1 MAPNMRQ
8 ADERPRATLHQ
19 HQANERIRQS
29 QRRQKER
36 DKEKEKEREMEK
48 DSDERR
54 QRQAEKM
61 ERLKAKLS
69 GAAPPKSPKPKSQ
82 QGTRAAVRSPPKS
95 REGSRGGGRSPF
107 SSDSLP
113 PPSPQKG
120 VEAPRAFPAGP
131 KQELGMG
138 ETQTKHEKR

>member
-1 MAPNMRQ
+1 MRQ
-8 ADERPRATLHQ
+8 VDDRPRATLHQ

-29 QRRQKER
+29 QRRE
-36 DKEKEKEREMEK
+36 KEKEKEREKEREKEK
-48 DSDERR
+48 DSEERR

-82 QGTRAAVRSPPKS
+82 QGTRAVRSPPKS
-95 REGSRGGGRSPF
+95 REGSRGGDSRSIF
-107 SSDSLP
+107 SDSLP

-120 VEAPRAFPAGP
+120 VEAPSAFPAGP
-131 KQELGMG
+131 KYGLEMG